1 MVKNNNWRKTAEVRR
16 PASIAA
22 ADSTLAI
29 VTTDNSTLATVTT
42 DTKVKQLLCTIS
54 NFLLFSAIPARSLEM
69 SPSATFLF
77 FACSAAQFS
86 ILSFSG
92 LFLLSSV
99 A

>member
-16 PASIAA
+16 PASTAA

-29 VTTDNSTLATVTT
+29 VTTD
-42 DTKVKQLLCTIS
+42 TKVKQLICTIS

-77 FACSAAQFS
+77 FACSAAHFS